1 MKNKINALLLS
12 DLKIIIPNEQPRYL
26 IEKNNNGN
34 YIIKPIPIIYK
45 GNIRNILDSL
55 AYDFD
60 SLKANNQILY
70 NDHIKTFILN
80 NENNYKLDT
89 KIYKL
94 KRK

>member
-26 IEKNNNGN
+26 IEKNDNGN

-60 SLKANNQILY
+60 SLKADVYKRQIICSLIHLSY
-70 NDHIKTFILN
+70 LLLFP
-80 NENNYKLDT
+80 Y
-89 KIYKL
+89 
-94 KRK
+94 RCV